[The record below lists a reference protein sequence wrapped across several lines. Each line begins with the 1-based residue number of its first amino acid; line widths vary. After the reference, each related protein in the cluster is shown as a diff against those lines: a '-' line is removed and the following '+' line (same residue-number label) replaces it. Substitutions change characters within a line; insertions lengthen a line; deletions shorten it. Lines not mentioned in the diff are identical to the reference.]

1 MKVMYVQKWFDEVLL
16 NPMLDEEQQELK
28 IIQLTDLIR
37 FTESYKPS
45 IEIIDYSH
53 SLNVVRDENI
63 RKGILFYDH
72 KLLKNPLMYSSFLT
86 KSYIEIL
93 KIQNNVHELWFVFVD
108 DSLNAGSHD
117 IKEFIKENNVAEIY
131 DEVFL
136 FDFFE
141 SQTHKLA

>member
-1 MKVMYVQKWFDEVLL
+1 MYVQKWFDEVLL
-16 NPMLDEEQQELK
+16 NPTLDEEQQEIK

-53 SLNVVRDENI
+53 SVNVVRDENV
-63 RKGILFYDH
+63 RKGILFYDQ
-72 KLLKNPLMYSSFLT
+72 KLLKNPSMYSSFLT

-108 DSLNAGSHD
+108 DNLNAECQN
-117 IKEFIKENNVAEIY
+117 IEKFIKDNNVAKIY
-131 DEVFL
+131 DQVFH

-141 SQTHKLA
+141 SKTNRLA

>member
-1 MKVMYVQKWFDEVLL
+1 MYVQKWFDEVLL
-16 NPMLDEEQQELK
+16 NPMLDEEQQEIK

-53 SLNVVRDENI
+53 SVNVVRDENI
-63 RKGILFYDH
+63 RKGILFYDQ
-72 KLLKNPLMYSSFLT
+72 KLLKNPSMYSSFLT

-108 DSLNAGSHD
+108 DNLNAD
-117 IKEFIKENNVAEIY
+117 RQNIEKFIKENNVMEMY
-131 DEVFL
+131 DRVFL

-141 SQTHKLA
+141 SQTNRLA

>member
-1 MKVMYVQKWFDEVLL
+1 MMYVQKWFDEVLL
-16 NPMLDEEQQELK
+16 NPMLDEEQQEIK

-53 SLNVVRDENI
+53 SVNVVRDENV
-63 RKGILFYDH
+63 RKGILFYDQ
-72 KLLKNPLMYSSFLT
+72 KLLKNPSMYSSFLT

-108 DSLNAGSHD
+108 DNLNSESQN
-117 IKEFIKENNVAEIY
+117 IEKFIKENNVAELY
-131 DEVFL
+131 DKVFL

-141 SQTHKLA
+141 SKTKRLA

>member
-1 MKVMYVQKWFDEVLL
+1 MYVQKWFDEVLL
-16 NPMLDEEQQELK
+16 NPMLDEEQQEIK

-53 SLNVVRDENI
+53 SVNVVRDENI
-63 RKGILFYDH
+63 RKGILFYDQ
-72 KLLKNPLMYSSFLT
+72 KLIKNPSMYSSFLT

-108 DSLNAGSHD
+108 DNLNSESQNVE
-117 IKEFIKENNVAEIY
+117 KFIKENNVTEMY
-131 DEVFL
+131 DQVFL

-141 SQTHKLA
+141 SKTKRLA

>member
-1 MKVMYVQKWFDEVLL
+1 MYVQEWFDEVLL
-16 NPMLDEEQQELK
+16 NSMLDEEQQELK

-53 SLNVVRDENI
+53 SLNIVRDENI
-63 RKGILFYDH
+63 RKGILFYDR

-93 KIQNNVHELWFVFVD
+93 KIRNNVHELWFVFVD
-108 DSLNAGSHD
+108 DSLNAENHD
-117 IKEFIKENNVAEIY
+117 IKEFIEENNVAEIY

-141 SQTHKLA
+141 SQTYKLA